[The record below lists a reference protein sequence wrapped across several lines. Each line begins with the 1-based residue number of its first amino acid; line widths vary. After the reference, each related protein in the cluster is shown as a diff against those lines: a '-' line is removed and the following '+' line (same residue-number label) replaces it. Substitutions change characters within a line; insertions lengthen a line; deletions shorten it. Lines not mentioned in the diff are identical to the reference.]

1 LDQEGDR
8 ADGGAADFD
17 IVELMAAVESTML
30 ALGTIAPGFSLPD
43 AVSGKTITLDTCKGS
58 KGLLVMFLCPHC
70 PYVKHIQSGLAGL
83 LRGYANSGLGIAA
96 ISSNDAVQFPDD
108 GPDGLRAQAAE
119 LGFAFPYCYDESQQV
134 AKAYR
139 AACTPDFFL
148 FDAERRLAYRGQMD
162 GSRPKNDTPVTGN
175 DLRAAIDAVLAG
187 HAPAA
192 DQRASI
198 GCNIKWKPGND
209 PGY

>member
-1 LDQEGDR
+1 
-8 ADGGAADFD
+8 
-17 IVELMAAVESTML
+17 MAAVESTML
-30 ALGTIAPGFSLPD
+30 ALGTSAPAFSLPD
-43 AVSGKTITLDTCKGS
+43 AVSGKTITPDTIARG

-70 PYVKHIQSGLAGL
+70 PYVKHVQAGLAKMLKEYGRSGL
-83 LRGYANSGLGIAA
+83 SMVA
-96 ISSNDAVQFPDD
+96 ISSNDAAQYPED

-119 LGFAFPYCYDESQQV
+119 LGFAFPYCYDETQAV

-148 FDAERRLAYRGQMD
+148 FDAGRKLAYRGQMD
-162 GSRPKNDTPVTGN
+162 GSRPKNDTPVTGS

-187 HAPAA
+187 RAVSAE
-192 DQRASI
+192 QRPSI